1 MNFSF
6 CEVEYTNIFFVFN
19 SETLTK
25 RKSASVMDLST
36 DGRIKKKPEMFQ
48 FLVWQEK
55 GLRKWDVRWEA
66 T

>member
-36 DGRIKKKPEMFQ
+36 DGRIKKKNEMFQ

-55 GLRKWDVRWEA
+55 GLRK
-66 T
+66 

>member
-1 MNFSF
+1 MIFSF

-36 DGRIKKKPEMFQ
+36 DGRIKKKRNVPVFSLARERF
-48 FLVWQEK
+48 EK
-55 GLRKWDVRWEA
+55 VRRKMGV
-66 T
+66 

>member
-1 MNFSF
+1 MNSSF

-36 DGRIKKKPEMFQ
+36 DGRIKKKPKCSSF
-48 FLVWQEK
+48 
-55 GLRKWDVRWEA
+55 
-66 T
+66 